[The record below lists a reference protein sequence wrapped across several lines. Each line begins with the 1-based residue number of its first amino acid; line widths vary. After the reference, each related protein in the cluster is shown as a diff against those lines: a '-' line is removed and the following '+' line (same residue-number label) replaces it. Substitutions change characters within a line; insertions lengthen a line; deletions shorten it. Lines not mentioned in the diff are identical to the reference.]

1 MEIEEAIAHAKRGDA
16 VLFTGAGFS
25 FGARNMHA
33 QPDNFIPNARDFA
46 NELANKVGSANS
58 YDLPIIAQYFCRKKG
73 EHSLVD
79 ELIRN
84 FSATEVQD
92 YHIYI
97 ASLPWKRVYTTNY
110 DNVFEF
116 AAHQSGKEWTPITLE
131 VGPTASHRRC
141 VHINGHINNLSIKTL
156 GAQVKLTHSSYS
168 ADAFAESPWS
178 QQLRQDLNAAKAI
191 VYIGYSMADIDISR
205 VLFTSPELRRKTVFI
220 VGPQDDD
227 ITIAPL
233 EDYGEVHRIG
243 VQAFSE
249 LAKNVE
255 APESFS
261 KHEYTWLKRYS
272 VPDIPLKPG
281 DKEAIELLTMG
292 VAEDANIAWAVN
304 DPANLY
310 CVARTDVELIL
321 RELDRGKKWFLLHS
335 DLGNGKSLIKQNLT
349 YTLAKRDY
357 KVFWDTEFDLN
368 RKSDLSH
375 LGKEDGKVAV
385 FIDETP
391 DRFEVI
397 DGLLSINHPNITVF
411 TCVRSTLYEL
421 GESSYNKYLPEG
433 YIPFDV
439 NQLSNQDIANFVRI
453 LNSLGL
459 WGGRASESDWAKA
472 NFIEIECR
480 RGIAKLILSVFEES
494 EIGRRITRAAS
505 TLINSR
511 TDVASLIVLSF
522 LLNRINH
529 SPNPTVMS
537 DIMGKD
543 AWQLVKSDQF
553 KDAGEFIRFQDG
565 VIKAR
570 SSIVSAYLLRKALS
584 AENLVWYLERF
595 VRRMGKMKR
604 DSTMHHIFV
613 ELQRFPVL
621 ESLIESKRKREIIIG
636 YFESIKEI
644 PYNERR
650 ALFWL
655 HYAMARLS
663 YGEFDEATLYFT
675 HAKSLAKG
683 NVKDTIE
690 VNNHFARLLLDSRT
704 ESADYD
710 DYFKAFE
717 MAHGILLE
725 QMNKG
730 TNKHFPYRQ
739 AANYVKFISFR
750 KRDLNDAEV
759 KRFVVSCKQVV
770 SAIDHLR
777 GTISHSNEVQAC
789 REAMSR
795 AIAIATGD
803 EATA

>member
-1 MEIEEAIAHAKRGDA
+1 MRQANP
-16 VLFTGAGFS
+16 L
-25 FGARNMHA
+25 
-33 QPDNFIPNARDFA
+33 IPLN
-46 NELANKVGSANS
+46 
-58 YDLPIIAQYFCRKKG
+58 
-73 EHSLVD
+73 
-79 ELIRN
+79 LI
-84 FSATEVQD
+84 SDQA
-92 YHIYI
+92 
-97 ASLPWKRVYTTNY
+97 
-110 DNVFEF
+110 
-116 AAHQSGKEWTPITLE
+116 
-131 VGPTASHRRC
+131 
-141 VHINGHINNLSIKTL
+141 LS
-156 GAQVKLTHSSYS
+156 AQVKLTHSSYS

-178 QQLRQDLNAAKAI
+178 QQFRQDLNAAKAI

-205 VLFTSPELRRKTVFI
+205 VLFTSPELRRRTVFI

-233 EDYGEVHRIG
+233 EDYGEVYRIG

-255 APESFS
+255 APESLS

-272 VPDIPLKPG
+272 VPESPLKAR

-304 DPANLY
+304 DPTSLY
-310 CVARTDVELIL
+310 CVVRTDVELIL
-321 RELDRGKKWFLLHS
+321 RELDKGRNWFLLHS
-335 DLGNGKSLIKQNLT
+335 DLGNGKSIIKQQLT
-349 YTLAKRDY
+349 YILSGRDY
-357 KVFWDTEFDLN
+357 KVFWDTDFDLN
-368 RKSDLSH
+368 RKSDLAH
-375 LGKEDGKVAV
+375 LGKETGKIAV
-385 FIDETP
+385 FVDESP
-391 DRFEVI
+391 DRFDVI

-411 TCVRSTLYEL
+411 VCVRSTLYEL
-421 GESSYNKYLPEG
+421 GEASYNRYLPKE

-439 NQLSNQDIANFVRI
+439 NQISNEDISKFVRI

-459 WGGRASESDWAKA
+459 WGSRASESDWAKA

-505 TLINSR
+505 TLLNSR
-511 TDVASLIVLSF
+511 TDVAALVVLSF

-529 SPNPTVMS
+529 TPNPTIMS
-537 DIMGKD
+537 DIMD
-543 AWQLVKSDQF
+543 RDVWDLVKSDQF
-553 KDAGEFIRFQDG
+553 KEAGEFIRFRDG
-565 VIKAR
+565 LIKAR
-570 SSIVSAYLLRKALS
+570 SSIVSTFLLRKALS
-584 AENLVWYLERF
+584 AENLVWYVEGF
-595 VRRMGKMKR
+595 VRRMGRMKR
-604 DSTMHHIFV
+604 DSTMHHIFI

-644 PYNERR
+644 PYNEKR

-655 HYAMARLS
+655 HYAMARLA
-663 YGEFDEATLYFT
+663 YGEFDEATLYFK

-690 VNNHFARLLLDSRT
+690 VNNHYARLLLDSRT
-704 ESADYD
+704 ESGDYE

-730 TNKHFPYRQ
+730 SNKHFPYRQ

-750 KRDLNDAEV
+750 KRDLTDTEV
-759 KRFVVSCKQVV
+759 KRFAVSCRQVV

-777 GTISHSNEVQAC
+777 GTISHSSEVQAC

-803 EATA
+803 EAPV